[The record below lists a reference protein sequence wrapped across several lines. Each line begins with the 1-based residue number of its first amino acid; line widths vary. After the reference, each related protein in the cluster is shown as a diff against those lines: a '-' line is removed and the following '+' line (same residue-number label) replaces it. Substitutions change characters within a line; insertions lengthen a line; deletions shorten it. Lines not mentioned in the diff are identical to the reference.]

1 MGTHTYYM
9 SKNIAISDEVYE
21 RLRREKGDR
30 SFSEVI
36 ADHLDAGGSLADVA
50 GANVLDP
57 SAIAEARDEIDTLS
71 EETRARMTTRTD
83 RE

>member
-1 MGTHTYYM
+1 M
-9 SKNIAISDEVYE
+9 SKNIVISDEVYE

-36 ADHLDAGGSLADVA
+36 ADHLDAGGTLADVA

-57 SAIAEARDEIDTLS
+57 AAITEAPNEVDTLG
-71 EETRARMTTRTD
+71 EETVARMLTRTD